1 MKAMLDRLCRV
12 VEWLCFGA
20 LIIVSYSLIAEI
32 TNSIID
38 ANTPEQEMVVKKF
51 KYYDWAEDMSIFEK
65 YLAQEKGK
73 ALGED
78 VPVTVMGKPDMFQLD
93 APAIDGVVFA
103 LFVFLFLCYAVI
115 YILNGKVRFLT
126 WK

>member
-1 MKAMLDRLCRV
+1 MKAMLDRLYRV
-12 VEWLCFGA
+12 FEWLCFGA

-38 ANTPEQEMVVKKF
+38 ANTPEQEKVVKKF
-51 KYYDWAEDMSIFEK
+51 KYYDWAEDMSRFEQ

-115 YILNGKVRFLT
+115 YILNGKVRFLP
-126 WK
+126 WR